1 MKELPPGSQA
11 RPRHPGVYALGV
23 AVVICLGLGS
33 RSPALALPPFAA
45 KYGGDA
51 LWALL
56 VFLGLG
62 LLLPRWRTSA
72 VAALAAGACCAV
84 EFSQLYHAPWLDTAR
99 RTRLGALTL
108 GDTFAWA
115 DIAAYLVGIAFGAAA
130 EWAAECSRRR
140 RGA

>member
-1 MKELPPGSQA
+1 
-11 RPRHPGVYALGV
+11 
-23 AVVICLGLGS
+23 VIGLGLAS
-33 RSPALALPPFAA
+33 RSPTLALPPFAA

-51 LWALL
+51 LWALM

-72 VAALAAGACCAV
+72 VAALASGACCAV
-84 EFSQLYHAPWLDTAR
+84 EFSQLYHAPWLDAAR
-99 RTRLGALTL
+99 RTRLGALAL

-115 DIAAYLVGIAFGAAA
+115 DIAAYLAGIALGAVA
-130 EWAAECSRRR
+130 EWTAQRFRRR